1 MGRVVVAQ
9 LYELRITASGEV
21 RDKDGNLKSTEPVEA
36 VTIVTAEQAAAIL
49 ASDEGELSWPSD

>member
-1 MGRVVVAQ
+1 VAQ